1 MKLSPPVSPGLKK
14 RISLNKGKL
23 STMKPKLSGK
33 SSSPGISQNL
43 GSLKMKGL
51 GKNNTM
57 FSAGKS
63 VNDEDD
69 CITRH

>member
-1 MKLSPPVSPGLKK
+1 
-14 RISLNKGKL
+14 
-23 STMKPKLSGK
+23 MKPKLSGK

-69 CITRH
+69 CITRHQVEEMILNNIVSI